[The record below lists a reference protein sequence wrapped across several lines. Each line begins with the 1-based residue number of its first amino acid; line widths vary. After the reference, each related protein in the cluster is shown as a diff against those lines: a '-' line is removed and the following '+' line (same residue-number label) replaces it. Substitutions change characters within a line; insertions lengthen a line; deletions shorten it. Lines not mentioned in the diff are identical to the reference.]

1 MFQTCLSSL
10 NNIKFV
16 WISRHKRIKINLR
29 RLWSWCDEIHVQNG
43 KIIFIL
49 NIFFIYWTKK
59 LVTSISLIIFNVSHY
74 TQWFLKVHKSLH
86 HHHHHLHH
94 TTYIVNE
101 KKQKQKRFTTKDV
114 VVSSFLKQLPMTNDS
129 LEIANKYQ
137 KWETISLLEY

>member
-16 WISRHKRIKINLR
+16 WISRHKRIKKNLR
-29 RLWSWCDEIHVQNG
+29 RLWSWCDEIQVQNG

-49 NIFFIYWTKK
+49 NIFFIYRTKK